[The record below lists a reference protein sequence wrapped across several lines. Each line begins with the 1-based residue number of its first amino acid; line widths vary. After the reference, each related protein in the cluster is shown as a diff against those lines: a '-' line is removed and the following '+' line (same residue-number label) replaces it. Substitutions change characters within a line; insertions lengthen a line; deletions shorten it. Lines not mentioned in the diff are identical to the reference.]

1 MAPEKGDDATFDPF
15 AEDAAIAFAG
25 DKGQQLLA
33 SQLRTLEDVA
43 DLRAGRPPESRAVR
57 KWASFPELERAVQ
70 DEDAGDGKG
79 SLVERNVR
87 DAFELCRRWGPQ
99 AGKLAAALRRAAQRG
114 ATEEG
119 RRRAVVFTTSH
130 KAKGLEWDAV
140 VVHDDFAPFVDDLGD
155 PVSFVHAEEINAWHV
170 AVTRAR
176 RTLYVPPKLD
186 ALRAWCEQQDAA
198 PGAPATPRPRGG
210 LSLAALMGGGGMLSG
225 TVSQSQRSVRRA
237 GPDGW

>member
-1 MAPEKGDDATFDPF
+1 M
-15 AEDAAIAFAG
+15 
-25 DKGQQLLA
+25 
-33 SQLRTLEDVA
+33 
-43 DLRAGRPPESRAVR
+43 
-57 KWASFPELERAVQ
+57 
-70 DEDAGDGKG
+70 
-79 SLVERNVR
+79 
-87 DAFELCRRWGPQ
+87 
-99 AGKLAAALRRAAQRG
+99 
-114 ATEEG
+114 
-119 RRRAVVFTTSH
+119 VFTTSH
-130 KAKGLEWDAV
+130 KAKGLEWDTV
-140 VVHDDFAPFVDDLGD
+140 VVHDDFTPFVDDLGD

-210 LSLAALMGGGGMLSG
+210 LSLAALMGGGGMMSG